1 MSHKPCPTESELL
14 SFVDA
19 ALSPEQLRRIDE
31 HLAACSVCAEEVKA
45 LRALIAGI
53 AAPVSSTSPTTLD
66 VAAHVSSV
74 MGRLDGPSPLKKRP
88 RRALWGSAMIGVAA
102 AAALLVVQ
110 LRPGAGIPDGEWT
123 ARGGAA
129 VSSLSRDVGLQL
141 YAEEPA
147 LRALEPGGQVKA
159 HAAFTAGLRNLA
171 REQAYVLL
179 FAVDS
184 KQVVHWITPQF
195 TEPGSDP
202 EATPIKT
209 SAQERLLA
217 SSVVFDDLAPG
228 PLRVVAVIT
237 AKPMRVSQIERL
249 SVAELSSERWLRR
262 FPQAEIR
269 QVTLHVTP

>member
-19 ALSPEQLRRIDE
+19 ALSPEQLNRIEE
-31 HLAACSVCAEEVKA
+31 HLAGCSACAEQVKA

-53 AAPVSSTSPTTLD
+53 AAPVPSASHATLD

-74 MGRLDGPSPLKKRP
+74 MGRLDGPSLVSKRP
-88 RRALWGSAMIGVAA
+88 RSALWGSAMIGVAA
-102 AAALLVVQ
+102 AAALVVLQ
-110 LRPGAGIPDGEWT
+110 LRPGTDVPQGEWT
-123 ARGGAA
+123 ARGGPA

-141 YAEEPA
+141 YAQETS
-147 LRALEPGGQVKA
+147 LRALEPGSRVKA
-159 HAAFTAGLRNLA
+159 GVAFTAGLRNLA
-171 REQAYVLL
+171 RTQAYVLL

-184 KQVVHWITPQF
+184 KQVLHWITPQF

-209 SAQERLLA
+209 STQERLLA
-217 SSVVFDDLAPG
+217 SSVVFDDLSPG
-228 PLRVVAVIT
+228 PLRIVAMIT
-237 AKPMRVSQIERL
+237 AKPMHVSQIESL
-249 SVAELSSERWLRR
+249 SVDELRSERWLQR

-269 QVTLHVTP
+269 QLTLHVTP